1 MFESVSVVSLGI
13 GAIYSLSG
21 AGSAISPEAQTVR
34 SAAVE
39 IARAVESSQALF
51 GSKAAAISELWQ
63 LANEYAEVDWDGNG
77 ALPLEHMAVHNAVA
91 FIRALPDRVPMPEFA
106 PEPDGSISLDWIRSR
121 TSVFSLSIGTSYRLA
136 YAWLDGTD
144 QGHAVARFDG
154 GNIPPRVLVG
164 IEGIVK
170 LSNAAVRSA

>member
-21 AGSAISPEAQTVR
+21 AGSAISPEAQTVQ
-34 SAAVE
+34 SAAVQ

-51 GSKAAAISELWQ
+51 GSKATAISQLWQ
-63 LANEYAEVDWDGNG
+63 LANEFAEADWDGDG
-77 ALPLEHMAVHNAVA
+77 ALPLDHAAIHNAVA

-121 TSVFSLSIGTSYRLA
+121 TSVFSLSIGASHRLA

-144 QGHAVARFDG
+144 QGHAVARFEG
-154 GNIPPRVLVG
+154 GNIPLRILEG

-170 LSNAAVRSA
+170 LGNAAVRSA

>member
-51 GSKAAAISELWQ
+51 GSKAAAISQLWQ
-63 LANEYAEVDWDGNG
+63 LANEFAEVDWDGNG
-77 ALPLEHMAVHNAVA
+77 ALPLDHVAVHNAVA

-121 TSVFSLSIGTSYRLA
+121 TSVFSLSIGTSHRLA

-154 GNIPPRVLVG
+154 GNIPPRVLEG
-164 IEGIVK
+164 IKGIVK
-170 LSNAAVRSA
+170 LGNATVRSA